1 MKDLIQMAKVI
12 ANTNSKLF
20 SVVFTKADGT
30 ERKMLAKV
38 GIKRHLSKKPN
49 KRTTKTNPNIVLVFD
64 MEKKAYRSIKLET
77 IKSFSC
83 GNVVVGE

>member
-49 KRTTKTNPNIVLVFD
+49 KRTTKANPNIVRVFD